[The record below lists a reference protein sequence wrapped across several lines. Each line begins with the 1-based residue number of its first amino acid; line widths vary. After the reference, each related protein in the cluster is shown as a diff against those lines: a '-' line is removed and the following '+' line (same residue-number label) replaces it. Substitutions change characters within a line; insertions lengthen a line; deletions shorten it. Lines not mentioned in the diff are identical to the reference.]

1 MTNYSA
7 KPTKEVRLKIKSHKE
22 TIKTNGNEWDEIT
35 KERRR
40 LERERNELIKAAT
53 KDIDAALKLVK
64 AESKKRQ
71 RRYATLYS
79 KIRQLQDFGTELKK
93 NDRIYEV
100 VDDEDNLVLRCHTTT
115 KHIPDGTPEKKVRS
129 IIKSWLDEAREKN
142 LVDDSF
148 EHNLIDDSFDIM
160 KDGWVREES
169 YDYWPYY

>member
-1 MTNYSA
+1 
-7 KPTKEVRLKIKSHKE
+7 
-22 TIKTNGNEWDEIT
+22 
-35 KERRR
+35 
-40 LERERNELIKAAT
+40 LIKAAT

-64 AESKKRQ
+64 AESKKHQ

-100 VDDEDNLVLRCHTTT
+100 VDDEDNLVLRCHITT
-115 KHIPDGTPEKKVRS
+115 KDIPDGTPEKKVRS

-160 KDGWVREES
+160 KDGWIREES

>member
-1 MTNYSA
+1 MTNYAA

-22 TIKTNGNEWDEIT
+22 TLKANWNECDEIA

-71 RRYATLYS
+71 RSNATLHS
-79 KIRQLQDFGTELKK
+79 KIRQLQDFGFELKK

-100 VDDEDNLVLRCHTTT
+100 VDDEDNLVLRCHITT
-115 KHIPDGTPEKKVRS
+115 KEIPDGTPEKKVRS
-129 IIKSWLDEAREKN
+129 IIKSWIDEAREKN
-142 LVDDSF
+142 LIDASF
-148 EHNLIDDSFDIM
+148 DPNQFDDSFDIM
-160 KDGWVREES
+160 EDGWVHEES
-169 YDYWPYY
+169 YDYWPY